1 MIDPKFN
8 DLPVD
13 AEGDFTDVPE
23 GSLTEEQ
30 KAERL
35 KRSRAGLS
43 INDTIARDAN
53 MSVGAR
59 GVDSSGVETGAGA
72 GAGLTH
78 SSPAAPGES
87 PSPEVV
93 PGPRGSG
100 TTPRSTGPKP

>member
-13 AEGDFTDVPE
+13 AEGDFANTPE

-35 KRSRAGLS
+35 RRRKAALS
-43 INDTIARDAN
+43 VNDTIAAEAN
-53 MSVGAR
+53 LSAGSR
-59 GVDSSGVETGAGA
+59 GVDTSGVAAGAGA
-72 GAGLTH
+72 GAGTTTLT
-78 SSPAAPGES
+78 PGETGES
-87 PSPEVV
+87 PAPNVV

-100 TTPRSTGPKP
+100 TTPRG